1 MLKTFI
7 LPIILTSFLVLCV
20 KRAEGEHIK
29 NYPRYNPMVPIGQYH
44 KTWRIK
50 PKNNLIPDKK
60 KTPQNTSNCGNILR
74 RFLLFFLSSITS
86 LPRLTP

>member
-60 KTPQNTSNCGNILR
+60 NSSKHLKLWQHSKTIST
-74 RFLLFFLSSITS
+74 FLPLIYHQ
-86 LPRLTP
+86 LT